1 MKYFSRQ
8 LQADLVQR
16 TMGVKGI
23 QFKLSPNITFERLWA
38 FTIIYSVQVSS
49 QARDIKIFIYRGIFS
64 ADSDAG
70 NCHPRFLPAKAVQM
84 TDSDIGPKIDWK
96 SHVHLLKWQQRR
108 SLRLSKR
115 IQKQSFQANKRNKKL
130 SMSQNTTPP
139 QLTTKQGPKQ
149 WHKSESYLTL
159 LRNRFLVTHLALLSQ

>member
-1 MKYFSRQ
+1 
-8 LQADLVQR
+8 
-16 TMGVKGI
+16 
-23 QFKLSPNITFERLWA
+23 
-38 FTIIYSVQVSS
+38 
-49 QARDIKIFIYRGIFS
+49 
-64 ADSDAG
+64 
-70 NCHPRFLPAKAVQM
+70 M
-84 TDSDIGPKIDWK
+84 TDSDIGRKIDWK

-149 WHKSESYLTL
+149 WHKTESYLTL
-159 LRNRFLVTHLALLSQ
+159 LRNRFW